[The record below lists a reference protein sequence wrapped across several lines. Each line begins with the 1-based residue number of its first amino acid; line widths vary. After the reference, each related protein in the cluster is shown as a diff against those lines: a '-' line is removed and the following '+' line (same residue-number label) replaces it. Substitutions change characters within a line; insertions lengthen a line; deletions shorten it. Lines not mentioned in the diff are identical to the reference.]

1 MDNIVI
7 AWYKKDEYDK
17 LLRVI
22 IDKDSMPLNYNDWLE
37 IATATIEDLKNQ
49 GFNVKKIVVDV
60 DELIEWCRVMK
71 KENTAKNRAL
81 FVSLRAKN

>member
-60 DELIEWCRVMK
+60 DELIE
-71 KENTAKNRAL
+71 
-81 FVSLRAKN
+81 